1 MDKQRALATAAAI
14 IAEEDKKI
22 AEDAAAGLV
31 AAPVV
36 VPVVPPPPPPTDAE
50 TARLREEV
58 ADLKMRLKN
67 AFEDKDKAIS
77 TREAYEDIL
86 KNHGISNEEI
96 GAVSL
101 SPLASLIDILSY
113 SSARFFG

>member
-1 MDKQRALATAAAI
+1 MVAAA
-14 IAEEDKKI
+14 EGRTRGTVVFRSQE
-22 AEDAAAGLV
+22 
-31 AAPVV
+31 PV
-36 VPVVPPPPPPTDAE
+36 PPPPPPPTDAE

-96 GAVSL
+96 GAVS
-101 SPLASLIDILSY
+101 
-113 SSARFFG
+113 F

>member
-1 MDKQRALATAAAI
+1 MVAAA
-14 IAEEDKKI
+14 EGRTRGTVVFRSQE
-22 AEDAAAGLV
+22 
-31 AAPVV
+31 PV
-36 VPVVPPPPPPTDAE
+36 PPPPPPPPTDAE

-101 SPLASLIDILSY
+101 SLIDILSY